1 MLRPIES
8 TFTTREHDHADH
20 RNRKVVQQPPRA
32 TASSRPTTARP
43 TYSCTCPP
51 LERAGLRTLG
61 EGERVR
67 FEPRPGRDGR
77 MSAEGLSLLAPTD
90 DAAPPQSATGRQ
102 AGTVKWFNTAKGFG
116 FIAPDDGSEDAFV
129 HVSAVERAGLGTL
142 QEGQRVQFELR
153 PGRNGKFS
161 AENLAAAD

>member
-1 MLRPIES
+1 MP
-8 TFTTREHDHADH
+8 TGTVKWFNTTKGYDFIGPDDGAPDVFVHAS
-20 RNRKVVQQPPRA
+20 A
-32 TASSRPTTARP
+32 
-43 TYSCTCPP
+43 

-61 EGERVR
+61 EGDRVR
-67 FEPRPGRDGR
+67 YESRPGRDGR
-77 MSAEGLSLLAPTD
+77 PSAEDLSLLAPTD

-116 FIAPDDGSEDAFV
+116 FIAPDDGSQDAFV

-142 QEGQRVQFELR
+142 HEGQRVRFELR

-161 AENLAAAD
+161 AEHLSSP